1 MDIRKCFLLLYIHI
15 TQFVNLI
22 YTTMKRQTLFLLV
35 MAFLLISTSRV
46 LGQEKSSAA
55 PFSLKGVWQM
65 CFYVSGTP
73 QSPGEL
79 KPSNSFKILS
89 DDGKFTNMTV
99 IPNHGAIIIGSGT
112 YRQTAPN
119 AYTEHVEKNLHLPQL
134 VGVDNLLEFDVKG
147 GDVMVL
153 KFFVKTDKDGNEIN
167 SWYYETWKRVK
178 MPASYPKDLVR

>member
-1 MDIRKCFLLLYIHI
+1 
-15 TQFVNLI
+15 
-22 YTTMKRQTLFLLV
+22 MKRKKLFLL
-35 MAFLLISTSRV
+35 MIAFLLN
-46 LGQEKSSAA
+46 SAA
-55 PFSLKGVWQM
+55 FSKSNFSDAACICL
-65 CFYVSGTP
+65 
-73 QSPGEL
+73 
-79 KPSNSFKILS
+79 SNSFKILS
-89 DDGKFTNMTV
+89 DDGKFTNMTM

-134 VGVDNLLEFDVKG
+134 VGVDNILEFEMKG

-178 MPASYPKDLVR
+178 MPPVYPKDLVR